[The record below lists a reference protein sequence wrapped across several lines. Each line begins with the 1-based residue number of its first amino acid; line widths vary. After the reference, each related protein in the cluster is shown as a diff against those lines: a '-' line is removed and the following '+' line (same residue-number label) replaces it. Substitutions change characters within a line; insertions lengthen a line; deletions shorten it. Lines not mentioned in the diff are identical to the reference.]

1 MDSDHPQRIKAPEP
15 PGLLLKRVFDRAK
28 KLRLGGMAN
37 DPAYLAMV
45 RQCPC
50 LKCGMD
56 PSSEAAHV
64 RMSSAVHGKAP
75 AMGKKPKDRHAVPLC
90 ASCHTRD
97 PDSQHRIGEQLFWHN
112 IGLNPLYV
120 CDKLY
125 AQRGDIVAMRAV
137 IFGAIG
143 ERESI
148 SQWRDKR

>member
-28 KLRLGGMAN
+28 KLRLAGMTN

-50 LKCGMD
+50 LDCGMD
-56 PSSEAAHV
+56 PCGEAAHV
-64 RMSSAVHGKAP
+64 RIQSAAHGKRGGI
-75 AMGKKPKDRHAVPLC
+75 GKKPADRWAVSLC
-90 ASCHTRD
+90 HSCHME
-97 PDSQHRIGEQLFWHN
+97 QHKVGELLFWHRIGLS
-112 IGLNPLYV
+112 PLAV
-120 CDKLY
+120 CERLY